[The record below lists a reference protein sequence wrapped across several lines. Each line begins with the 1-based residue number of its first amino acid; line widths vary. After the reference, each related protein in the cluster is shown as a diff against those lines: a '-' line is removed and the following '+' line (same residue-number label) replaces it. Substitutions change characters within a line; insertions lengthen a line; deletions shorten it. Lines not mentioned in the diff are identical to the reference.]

1 MAGMVLGLGAG
12 ILLASSQVY
21 GEEPEFPVRIVL
33 DVPDEYYEDVTLL
46 LGTPPMY
53 SRRV

>member
-1 MAGMVLGLGAG
+1 MEVCLIWTLFLTFRVRVTGNSA
-12 ILLASSQVY
+12 LA
-21 GEEPEFPVRIVL
+21 FPMTYWL
-33 DVPDEYYEDVTLL
+33 TLL